1 MKDEHISKNLKS
13 IKLEGFWRN
22 GDRVY
27 FTQYDSKDINLA
39 TLSIK
44 DDKMWLCDISSGLY
58 IDLNRDKLN
67 LSHPAVEYDSTSF
80 KLGELYTVN
89 KKKYLIVPTEIY
101 SKDRKRA
108 YSSLEYEG
116 DIGYT
121 KYNEEVEY
129 DVEEYNGVPL
139 VDVFTIF
146 GYLVF
151 FALLALVI
159 MYIYSIVTGKEF

>member
-1 MKDEHISKNLKS
+1 
-13 IKLEGFWRN
+13 
-22 GDRVY
+22 
-27 FTQYDSKDINLA
+27 
-39 TLSIK
+39 
-44 DDKMWLCDISSGLY
+44 
-58 IDLNRDKLN
+58 
-67 LSHPAVEYDSTSF
+67 
-80 KLGELYTVN
+80 
-89 KKKYLIVPTEIY
+89 
-101 SKDRKRA
+101 
-108 YSSLEYEG
+108 LEYEG